1 MFESEMV
8 LAATMR
14 LLSLFA
20 VFLFTMGQHVILLL
34 RILFNVDRIELE
46 LTCTLQLQVD
56 FIGV

>member
-20 VFLFTMGQHVILLL
+20 VFLFTMRQHVILLL

-56 FIGV
+56 FIGI

>member
-20 VFLFTMGQHVILLL
+20 VFLFTMRQHVILLL
-34 RILFNVDRIELE
+34 RILFNVDRIKLE

-56 FIGV
+56 FIGI